1 MRHHGYPLSL
11 KGGYLLN
18 MVDSSRCVL
27 LSALTYALSP
37 TPYPLITQYI
47 TQHSGSGGR
56 NNNSGRNNKRK
67 NESDSS
73 RSDYPDKRKTA
84 ASSGGAGGGDAG
96 SKMDMSVG
104 DDTGDSKAGDSN
116 TNTNINTN
124 TNTSL
129 ELKSMMYL
137 GCTLHKQN
145 MDHMTAMAAVGSS
158 ISSAY
163 SENTQGG
170 ANVVGVGGMKDKR
183 ALTWQN
189 ITGTCRQ
196 GG

>member
-1 MRHHGYPLSL
+1 
-11 KGGYLLN
+11 

-27 LSALTYALSP
+27 LSALTYALSS

-47 TQHSGSGGR
+47 TQNSGSGGR

-84 ASSGGAGGGDAG
+84 ASSGGAGGGGGDAG

-104 DDTGDSKAGDSN
+104 DDTEDSKAGDSN